1 MKILLADEYLLFCGQ
16 VCNKQIAGR
25 VNVSGQQALTGASHG

>member
-16 VCNKQIAGR
+16 VRNKQIAGR
-25 VNVSGQQALTGASHG
+25 INVSRQSALVGASHG